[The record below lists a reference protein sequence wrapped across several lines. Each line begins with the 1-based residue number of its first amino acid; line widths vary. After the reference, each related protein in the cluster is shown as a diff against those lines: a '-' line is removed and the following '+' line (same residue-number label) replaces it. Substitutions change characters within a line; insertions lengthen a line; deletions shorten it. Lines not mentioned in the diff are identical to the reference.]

1 MRLFAR
7 HFVDDLLQLVHK
19 AAEGI
24 AVEEHVRTET
34 CDSEIVLEVT
44 STRTAR
50 QDVAQRLDESCVVG
64 SVLRSRLWWVV
75 EGNHTEQVPGGR
87 APYLSRK
94 PIAAVELLGRRGS
107 SGACFGAFRM
117 GVGTLMASA
126 FSSGSS
132 WHFSEF
138 F

>member
-7 HFVDDLLQLVHK
+7 HFVDNLLQLVHK

-34 CDSEIVLEVT
+34 CDSEIVLEIT

-64 SVLRSRLWWVV
+64 SVFRSRLRWVV

-94 PIAAVELLGRRGS
+94 PVSAVELLGRWWGL
-107 SGACFGAFRM
+107 GAWFGAFGM
-117 GVGTLMASA
+117 GITSA

-132 WHFSEF
+132 WHFC
-138 F
+138 